1 MSNARN
7 KDCRRCVH
15 SRVLV
20 SPLWPVSQAALL
32 RCGWTP
38 SPGARVPPWAAEAPK
53 EIEPSTARHCLC
65 YERDPKKVIRR
76 G

>member
-7 KDCRRCVH
+7 QDCRRCVH
-15 SRVLV
+15 VRHLV
-20 SPLWPVSQAALL
+20 SPLWPVSQAATQ

-38 SPGARVPPWAAEAPK
+38 SPGARVPPWAAEPP
-53 EIEPSTARHCLC
+53 EQIEPSMAKHCLC
-65 YERDPKKVIRR
+65 YERDPKKVVRR